1 MTPTDPAA
9 ARTIASASASA
20 SAEAASATAAFVT
33 VGRASPRA
41 DGRPKVTGTATFT
54 AEWPVAGLT
63 HGALVMSGIS
73 RGTIRSVD
81 SSEALAVPGVLAVV
95 THENAPRLAPYP
107 ANGAG
112 FPLSGDGGFGE
123 ALQPLQSPRIHY
135 GAQPVAVVV
144 ADTVETAR
152 HAATLVQL
160 EYDALEPETVLDS
173 SSHRRF
179 PEEFGGTDALQRADP
194 GAAEAWSSSAVHL
207 EAEYDTSIV
216 HHNPIELLCT
226 IAEWSEAHDGEGPA
240 LTLHDTCRGVQML
253 RDFAAHSF
261 SLDADD
267 VVVIST
273 FIGGAFGSKA
283 WSFHNP
289 LLVALAA
296 RVVGR
301 PVKVEWRRQQVYST
315 GGHRPGTRQTLRLGA
330 DAEGRL
336 RSVSH
341 DTRTHTSTVSGYTE
355 FGARMTKM
363 MYSTPH
369 LAYSTELSSLNL
381 PSPSVMRGPGFL
393 PGSFALESAMDELA
407 HELGHDPVQLRLT
420 NHASTDPD
428 TGQPF
433 SNKHLRECYERGA
446 ELFGWSDRPVIP
458 GSRRAGDSFVG
469 YGMSSAMH
477 PAEQRAASA
486 SVTLLADG
494 TAVGR
499 SATHELGNGAYS
511 VFRQIAADSVGLPLD
526 RVRFELG
533 DSRLPSAP
541 PTAGSVTTAS
551 VGPAVAAAGAAVIEA
566 MMQLARQLEGSPLA
580 GLPPARVGSR
590 DGSLHDLDHPER
602 SQSFAEILDAAGLP
616 SITAEGSGEPG
627 PEREG
632 HAFYSFG
639 AVFAEVRVDA
649 DFGVVRVERLT
660 GVYDFGRMINPTTA
674 RSQIM
679 GGMIFGL
686 GMALMEETVFDP
698 ATGLPVVRNLA
709 DYHVPSCGDSPAIT
723 IEAIDAPDERLGA
736 LGAYGIGEMG
746 CNGVPAAIANAVFN
760 ATGRRIR
767 SLPMTPDKV
776 MDDA

>member
-1 MTPTDPAA
+1 MSAA
-9 ARTIASASASA
+9 PP
-20 SAEAASATAAFVT
+20 FVA
-33 VGRASPRA
+33 VGAASPRP
-41 DGRPKVTGTATFT
+41 DGRQKVTGTATFT
-54 AEWPVAGLT
+54 AEWAVAGLA

-73 RGTIRSVD
+73 RGAIRSID
-81 SSEALAVPGVLAVV
+81 STAALAVPGVLAVV
-95 THENAPRLAPYP
+95 THENAPTLAPYP
-107 ANGAG
+107 ATGAG

-144 ADTVETAR
+144 AETVEIAR
-152 HAATLVQL
+152 HAATLVHL
-160 EYDALEPETVLDS
+160 EYDSEEPETVLDAS
-173 SSHRRF
+173 SNRRF
-179 PEEFGGTDALQRADP
+179 PEEFGGTDKLQRADAD
-194 GAAEAWSSSAVHL
+194 AAEAWNSSAVHV

-226 IAEWSEAHDGEGPA
+226 IAEWSGPGMGEGDPEGDGEGPV

-261 SLDADD
+261 SLDPDD

-301 PVKVEWRRQQVYST
+301 PVKIEWRRQQVYST

-330 DAEGRL
+330 DAEGHL
-336 RSVSH
+336 QSVSH

-363 MYSTPH
+363 MYATPH
-369 LAYSTELSSLNL
+369 LAYSTELASLNL

-407 HELGHDPVQLRLT
+407 HELGHDPVQLRLANYAT
-420 NHASTDPD
+420 ADPD

-446 ELFGWSDRPVIP
+446 ELFGWSDRPTTP
-458 GSRRAGDSFVG
+458 GSRRAGDAFVG
-469 YGMSSAMH
+469 FGMSSAMH

-511 VFRQIAADSVGLPLD
+511 VFRLIAADAVGLPLD

-551 VGPAVAAAGAAVIEA
+551 VGPAVEAAGAAVIESLKR
-566 MMQLARQLEGSPLA
+566 LARQLEGTPLS
-580 GLPPARVGSR
+580 GLPSARVGSR
-590 DGSLHDLDHPER
+590 DGSLYDLEHPER
-602 SQSFAEILDAAGLP
+602 SQSFAEILAAAGLP
-616 SITAEGSGEPG
+616 SITAEGSGKPG
-627 PEREG
+627 PERED

-679 GGMIFGL
+679 GGMIFGI

-698 ATGLPVVRNLA
+698 TTGLPVVRNLA

-723 IEAIDAPDERLGA
+723 IEAVDVPDERLGA

>member
-1 MTPTDPAA
+1 VTRATPAA
-9 ARTIASASASA
+9 AAPGP
-20 SAEAASATAAFVT
+20 FVT
-33 VGRASPRA
+33 VGRPSPRA
-41 DGRPKVTGTATFT
+41 DGRQKVTGTATFT
-54 AEWPVAGLT
+54 AEWPIAGLA
-63 HGALVMSGIS
+63 HGALVMSGVS
-73 RGTIRSVD
+73 RGSIRTID
-81 SSEALAVPGVLAVV
+81 SSAALAVPGVLAVL
-95 THENAPRLAPYP
+95 THENAPGLAPYP
-107 ANGAG
+107 ETAAG

-123 ALQPLQSPRIHY
+123 ALQPLQSPQIHY

-144 ADTVETAR
+144 AETVEAAR
-152 HAATLVQL
+152 HAATLVHL
-160 EYDALEPETVLDS
+160 EYDALEPVTAIDS
-173 SSHRRF
+173 SPDRRF

-194 GAAEAWSSSAVHL
+194 GAAAAWSSSAVHL
-207 EAEYDTSIV
+207 EAEYATSVV

-226 IAEWSEAHDGEGPA
+226 IAEWSSAADGARPV

-261 SLDADD
+261 SLDPDD

-289 LLVALAA
+289 LLVAMAA
-296 RVVGR
+296 KLVGR
-301 PVKVEWRRQQVYST
+301 PVKIEWRRQQVYST
-315 GGHRPGTRQTLRLGA
+315 GGHRPGTRQTLRLGS

-363 MYSTPH
+363 MYATPH

-407 HELGHDPVQLRLT
+407 HRLGRDPVELRSM
-420 NHASTDPD
+420 NHASADPD
-428 TGQPF
+428 TGKPF
-433 SNKHLRECYERGA
+433 SNKHLRECYDRGA
-446 ELFGWSDRPVIP
+446 ELFGWADRPSTP
-458 GSRRAGDSFVG
+458 RSRRSGDAFVG

-486 SVTLLADG
+486 SVTVLADG
-494 TAVGR
+494 SAVGR

-511 VFRQIAADSVGLPLD
+511 VFRQITADAVGLPLE

-533 DSRLPSAP
+533 DSRLPAAP

-551 VGPAVAAAGAAVIEA
+551 VGPAVQAAGTAAVEA
-566 MMQLARQLEGSPLA
+566 LKQLARTLEGSPLA
-580 GLPPARVGSR
+580 GLPPARVVSR
-590 DGSLHDLDHPER
+590 HGALHDVEHPDR
-602 SQSFAEILDAAGLP
+602 SQSFAEILSAAGLP
-616 SITAEGSGEPG
+616 SITADGSGEPG
-627 PEREG
+627 HERDD

-698 ATGLPVVRNLA
+698 STGLPVVRNLA
-709 DYHVPSCGDSPAIT
+709 DYHVPSCGDAPAIS
-723 IEAIDAPDERLGA
+723 IEAIDVPDDRLGS

-767 SLPMTPDKV
+767 SLPMTPDTV
-776 MDDA
+776 MDDD